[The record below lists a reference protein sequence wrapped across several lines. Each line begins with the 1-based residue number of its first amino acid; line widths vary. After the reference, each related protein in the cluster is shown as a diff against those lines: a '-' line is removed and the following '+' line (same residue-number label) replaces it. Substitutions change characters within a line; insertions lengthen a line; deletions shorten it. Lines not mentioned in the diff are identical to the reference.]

1 MQMMRSGRDDL
12 LKDLDAKNTE
22 LSDIMTKA
30 KEHLDKITAD
40 KDKLEIEY
48 AELQKC
54 NTVSIHTCINIYIL
68 L

>member
-1 MQMMRSGRDDL
+1 MQMMRSARDDL

-22 LSDIMTKA
+22 LSDMMTKA

-48 AELQKC
+48 AELQKS
-54 NTVSIHTCINIYIL
+54 NTVSIRINIYIL